1 MLAVRWR
8 WLDRR
13 WWEERGQ
20 AAKRPPP
27 PRRLPHPVTIMTK
40 CATEPKVDISSSK
53 LNSCE
58 STLAERVE
66 NLQRGSNGEQVGG
79 RQLEKVSKERA
90 RAPLDDV
97 LLRCRLYRRR
107 EQTSKSA
114 EGEEEER
121 S

>member
-1 MLAVRWR
+1 
-8 WLDRR
+8 
-13 WWEERGQ
+13 
-20 AAKRPPP
+20 
-27 PRRLPHPVTIMTK
+27 MTK

-97 LLRCRLYRRR
+97 LLRCRLCRRR
-107 EQTSKSA
+107 EQTGKSA